1 MKLQIDLISLNL
13 PLKLKNPSLY
23 LLLSLLLILIGIDL
37 MSGHVSI
44 GFEQIKSFFGNYDK
58 SNIAHIILLDYRIPK
73 ALTAVLAGSGLA
85 LSGLLMQTLFRNPMA
100 GPFVLGISSGAS
112 FAVALV
118 IIASGFFPAS
128 IQLMMVS
135 MGTTLAGILG
145 AFMVLFMM
153 LWASKRLHGYY
164 TILILGLIL
173 GQILGALQGGLNYVA
188 KPESLKQFVL
198 WGLGSFHQ
206 TSLWQCLFM
215 GLVIAGSAVFSQ
227 KLANKLNLYLLG
239 DMYAQSSGINIQQ
252 FRTVV
257 ILITGLVA
265 GIITGYCGPIAFIGL
280 AVPHL
285 CRNLFKTHNHNQLI
299 PAVLIIGGILAIVC
313 DILSHTL
320 YNQLIPVNIISGLIG
335 GPVVIWVILKQRR
348 RYEL

>member
-1 MKLQIDLISLNL
+1 VRLSLNL
-13 PLKLKNPSLY
+13 RLKLKNRRLY
-23 LLLSLLLILIGIDL
+23 LLLLTLFILICIDIL
-37 MSGHVSI
+37 SGHVSI
-44 GFEQIKSFFGNYDK
+44 GLAQFKSFLLNFDN
-58 SNIAHIILLDYRIPK
+58 SNISHIILLDYRIPK
-73 ALTAVLAGSGLA
+73 TFTALLAGSGLA
-85 LSGLLMQTLFRNPMA
+85 LCGLLMQTLFRNPMA

-112 FAVALV
+112 FTVALV

-128 IQLMMVS
+128 IQYLIIN
-135 MGTTLAGILG
+135 MGTAFAGILG
-145 AFMVLFMM
+145 AFMILFMM

-173 GQILGALQGGLNYVA
+173 GQILGAMQGGLNFIA

-206 TSLWQCLFM
+206 TDLWQCMFM
-215 GLVIAGSAVFSQ
+215 GIAISIAAFFAQ
-227 KLANKLNLYLLG
+227 KSANKLNLYLLG

-252 FRTVV
+252 FRTMI
-257 ILITGLVA
+257 ILFTGLVA

-285 CRNLFKTHNHNQLI
+285 CRNLFKTHNHYRLI
-299 PAVLIIGGILAIVC
+299 PSVLIIGAILAIIC
-313 DILSHTL
+313 DILSHSL
-320 YNQLIPVNIISGLIG
+320 YSQLIPVNIISGLIG

-348 RYEL
+348 RYEF